1 MWIDRRMG
9 AATVLGFAAL
19 AAQMLFFRESVAVF
33 HGNELTLGGLFAVWL
48 FWTAAGA
55 VLPRR
60 VLTRVPETAG
70 PRFLRP
76 HFFILA
82 VLIPATDLAVRSL
95 PLLLSRTAGE
105 TPGLF
110 SVLIAGLAVFAPFGL
125 CSGFLY
131 ARLCEIGSRTGKN
144 RTISAPALYAFES
157 AGAAMAGA
165 VCSLILFR
173 ILPLFTSAVVLAAL
187 TAGFS
192 RFFLD
197 AVGFRQASFRRS
209 ARIPALTI
217 AAALLLVFPA
227 NRVQRSLDRS
237 LWNIGT
243 LLESK
248 SSAYGIVSA
257 ARIESQIT
265 FYENGVPL
273 FSVPDELTAE
283 ESAHP
288 ALLQHP
294 SPRSILVIGGGP
306 GGLVRECLKHP
317 SVTAVHAVELD
328 PAVLESARSFLPD
341 EARSVFNNRA
351 VTFHVDDG
359 RRFLART
366 DSRFDAILVN
376 LPEPATVQLNR
387 FYSVEFFRLAAG
399 RLNPGGVFSFSLPS
413 SENRIGDE
421 LSDILSAAKSGL
433 SAAFPKVVTLPGDRC
448 RFIASS
454 DTVYPTGDPSVL
466 EARIRERGLDSNL
479 RYVRR
484 YFMDAQWSES
494 RRAFLDS
501 RIRETPPEKWNRDFR
516 PLAFWR
522 SLMLWT
528 GRYAP
533 ALAGVLKNLPGIP
546 VLPVSVACLIAASGA
561 VLLLRV
567 KKWKGPALYLA
578 VWTAGCSGL
587 TLELTGLFAYQ
598 TLFGVL
604 ARDMALIVA
613 GFMAGLSL
621 GAGSAAR
628 REKRGTPDGRSPSMD
643 SALLWTAGLS
653 AACAFAIPAMA
664 AVPHPGIGLPAFAL
678 LNAAAGF
685 ACGRVFGAASRPENL
700 RLLDPKNP
708 AAALYAVDLAGSI
721 AGALACASLAVPLL
735 GVTGTFAAIAC
746 MNCFSAAA
754 VRAANRPS

>member
-1 MWIDRRMG
+1 MG
-9 AATVLGFAAL
+9 AAAVLGFAAL
-19 AAQMLFFRESVAVF
+19 SAQMLFFRESVAVF

-55 VLPRR
+55 VLPRQILAR
-60 VLTRVPETAG
+60 RTDAAG
-70 PRFLRP
+70 PYLLQP
-76 HFFILA
+76 LFFVLA
-82 VLIPATDLAVRSL
+82 ALIPFTDLAIRVL
-95 PLLLSRTAGE
+95 PPLLSRTPGE

-110 SVLIAGLAVFAPFGL
+110 PVLIAGLAVFAPFGL
-125 CSGFLY
+125 FSGFLY
-131 ARLCEIGSRTGKN
+131 ARLCETGPRTGEDRKA
-144 RTISAPALYAFES
+144 SAPTLYAFES
-157 AGAAMAGA
+157 AGSAAAGA

-173 ILPLFTSAVVLAAL
+173 ILPLFTSALVLAAL

-192 RFFLD
+192 LFFLNPD
-197 AVGFRQASFRRS
+197 DPRKTGFHRTAWNP
-209 ARIPALTI
+209 ILTI
-217 AAALLLVFPA
+217 AAALVLVIPA
-227 NRVQRSLDRS
+227 NRLQMDLDRS
-237 LWNIGT
+237 LWKVGT

-248 SSAYGIVSA
+248 STAYGIVSA
-257 ARIESQIT
+257 ARIESQVT

-294 SPRSILVIGGGP
+294 SPRSILIIGAGP
-306 GGLVRECLKHP
+306 GGSIQECFKHP
-317 SVTAVHAVELD
+317 SVREVHAIELD
-328 PAVLESARSFLPD
+328 PAVLDAARSFLPD
-341 EARSVFNNRA
+341 EARSVFTDPA

-359 RRFLART
+359 RRFLRRT

-376 LPEPATVQLNR
+376 LPEPATVQLSR

-454 DTVYPTGDPSVL
+454 DTIYPTGDPSVL
-466 EARIRERGLDSNL
+466 EARIRERGLGSRL
-479 RYVRR
+479 RYIRP

-494 RRAFLDS
+494 RRAFLES

-522 SLMLWT
+522 SLILWT
-528 GRYAP
+528 DRYAP
-533 ALAGVLKNLPGIP
+533 ALAGVLQGLPGIP
-546 VLPVSVACLIAASGA
+546 VKPVLTAFLILAAAA
-561 VLLLRV
+561 VLLFRI
-567 KKWKGPALYLA
+567 KNWSGPAVYLA
-578 VWTAGCSGL
+578 VWTSGCSGL
-587 TLELTGLFAYQ
+587 SLELTGLFAYQ

-621 GAGSAAR
+621 GAGSSVR
-628 REKRGTPDGRSPSMD
+628 REKRGTPYVRRPAPD
-643 SALLWTAGLS
+643 SALLWTAGIS
-653 AACAFAIPAMA
+653 AASAFAVPAMA
-664 AVPHPGIGLPAFAL
+664 AVSNPGIGLPAFTL

-685 ACGRVFGAASRPENL
+685 ACGRVFGLASRPENL
-700 RLLDPKNP
+700 RLLNLKNP
-708 AAALYAVDLAGSI
+708 AAALYAIDLTGSL
-721 AGALACASLAVPLL
+721 AGALFCASLAVPML
-735 GVTGTFAAIAC
+735 GVAGTFAAIAGL
-746 MNCFSAAA
+746 NLFAAAA
-754 VRAANRPS
+754 VRAAGRNGN